1 VGRTC
6 VVSTHFDDAVLSS
19 ASLIAAASS
28 VVVTVFSEGPTTPGK
43 ISDWDR
49 ACGFLLGDDVMAA
62 RAAED
67 AAALTMLGA
76 TPASLGFS
84 EYRSAIPL
92 WSRALIARGFRF
104 ARDRRGSVEL
114 TRRITEDLADRV
126 RQLDVATCAF
136 PLGIYHYDHR
146 LTTLACLNVARQRP
160 DIRWLV
166 YEDMPYAIESRQRR
180 MFALRRIRA
189 AGFSLEQLMIDEQ
202 LDAVRKR
209 EAVACYASQLRGLHG
224 RYELALTSPE
234 RYHLLTPKAATATQ

>member
-1 VGRTC
+1 
-6 VVSTHFDDAVLSS
+6 VVSTHFDDGVLSC
-19 ASLIAAASS
+19 ANLIAATSS

-49 ACGFLLGDDVMAA
+49 ACGFSVGDDVMAA

-67 AAALTMLGA
+67 AAALAILGA
-76 TPASLGFS
+76 TPASLGFT

-92 WSRALIARGFRF
+92 WSRALIARGIRF
-104 ARDRRGSVEL
+104 ALNRRGSGEL
-114 TRRITEDLADRV
+114 TRRITDDLADRV
-126 RQLDVATCAF
+126 RQLDAATCAF

-180 MFALRRIRA
+180 VLALRRIQA
-189 AGFSLEQLMIDEQ
+189 AGFSLEQLTLNEQ

-209 EAVACYASQLRGLHG
+209 EAVACYASQLQGLRG
-224 RYELALTSPE
+224 RFELALTSPE
-234 RYHLLTPKAATATQ
+234 RYHLLTRRAASATQ

>member
-1 VGRTC
+1 M
-6 VVSTHFDDAVLSS
+6 VSTHFDDGVLSC
-19 ASLIAAASS
+19 ANLIAATSS

-49 ACGFLLGDDVMAA
+49 ACGFSVGDDVMAA

-67 AAALTMLGA
+67 AAALAILGA
-76 TPASLGFS
+76 TPASLGFT

-92 WSRALIARGFRF
+92 WSRALIARGIRF
-104 ARDRRGSVEL
+104 ALNRRGSGEL
-114 TRRITEDLADRV
+114 TRRITDDLADRV
-126 RQLDVATCAF
+126 RQLDAATCAF

-180 MFALRRIRA
+180 VLALRRIQA
-189 AGFSLEQLMIDEQ
+189 AGFSLEQLTLNEQ

-209 EAVACYASQLRGLHG
+209 EAVACYASQLQGLRG
-224 RYELALTSPE
+224 RFELALTSPE
-234 RYHLLTPKAATATQ
+234 RYHLLTRRAASATQ